1 MVNTGADRSP
11 ERARQDYV
19 KVIYQLG
26 LDAPVR
32 AAELARHLGVTR
44 ASVSKFKRMLEREKL
59 LYASRWPTDALRLT
73 KKGERLALRMV
84 RRHRLVETFLH
95 ATLRMPLDRVHS
107 EAERIEHAISD
118 DVSKRLA
125 LFLDHPAVDPHG
137 HRIPT
142 TTGERGSFSDAPLV
156 TFAPGRC
163 IVVTRINDQRPAAV
177 RELVTLGVLPGLQA
191 TIASNTV
198 SSVRLRAGKRDITL
212 TSSAAL
218 GVHCAAAPRTIS
230 GRTSSRRPHRKI
242 LG

>member
-26 LDAPVR
+26 QDTPVR

-59 LYASRWPTDALRLT
+59 LFVSRRPTDALRLT
-73 KKGERLALRMV
+73 KKGQELAIRMV

-95 ATLRMPLDRVHS
+95 STLRVPLDRIHS

-125 LFLDHPAVDPHG
+125 RFLDHPAVDPHG

-142 TTGERGSFSDAPLV
+142 GTGGHDSLSDAPLAS
-156 TFAPGRC
+156 FSPGRRV
-163 IVVTRINDQRPAAV
+163 VVTRIDDQRAPVV
-177 RELVTLGVLPGLQA
+177 RELVALGVLPGFEA
-191 TIASNTV
+191 TIVRNTASGIHL
-198 SSVRLRAGKRDITL
+198 SAGKRSIGL
-212 TSSAAL
+212 TSTAAL
-218 GVHCAAAPRTIS
+218 GVHCAAASGSTRQRRAPYRLRPRIK
-230 GRTSSRRPHRKI
+230 R
-242 LG
+242 

>member
-26 LDAPVR
+26 LDTPVR

-59 LYASRWPTDALRLT
+59 LHAARRPTDAVRLT
-73 KKGERLALRMV
+73 KKGQELAVRMV

-95 ATLRMPLDRVHS
+95 ATLRVPLDRIHS

-125 LFLDHPAVDPHG
+125 RFLDHPAVDPHG

-142 TTGERGSFSDAPLV
+142 GIGASGEFADAPLV
-156 TFAPGRC
+156 SFGPGQR
-163 IVVTRINDQRPAAV
+163 VVV
-177 RELVTLGVLPGLQA
+177 
-191 TIASNTV
+191 
-198 SSVRLRAGKRDITL
+198 
-212 TSSAAL
+212 
-218 GVHCAAAPRTIS
+218 
-230 GRTSSRRPHRKI
+230 
-242 LG
+242 

>member
-26 LDAPVR
+26 LDTPVR

-118 DVSKRLA
+118 EFSARLDR
-125 LFLDHPAVDPHG
+125 FLDHPSVDPHG
-137 HRIPT
+137 HRIPSGIGT
-142 TTGERGSFSDAPLV
+142 RRSFSDAPLASFSSGCRV
-156 TFAPGRC
+156 
-163 IVVTRINDQRPAAV
+163 VVTRIDDQTATVV
-177 RELVTLGVLPGLQA
+177 RELAAFGVLPGLQA
-191 TIASNTV
+191 TVTRREASGIC
-198 SSVRLRAGKRDITL
+198 LRAGKRDIDL
-212 TSSAAL
+212 TAAAAL
-218 GVHCAAAPRTIS
+218 GVHCAAVPRSTP
-230 GRTSSRRPHRKI
+230 RRSAADRPRQKI
-242 LG
+242 KA